1 MLGLGGHLER
11 HDGQGSVDEADAEA
25 DEKPADESDPHGD
38 RRREERAHGDRA
50 DRHQCATDD
59 GKTASRQRIVDSCLA
74 DRTDGPCERAEGDP
88 QGGGC
93 LGPPVHAL
101 EDERDH
107 DGETDL

>member
-1 MLGLGGHLER
+1 MLGFRGDLEG
-11 HDGQGSVDEADAEA
+11 HDGQGCVDETDAQA
-25 DEKPADESDPHGD
+25 NEKPAEQGHPHRDRGEKECSD
-38 RRREERAHGDRA
+38 GDRA

-101 EDERDH
+101 QDQRNH

>member
-1 MLGLGGHLER
+1 MLGFGRDLEC
-11 HDGQGSVDEADAEA
+11 HDGEGSVDEADSEA
-25 DEKPADESDPHGD
+25 DQEPADEGHPHGNRGEKERSDGDCTNGHQRTADD
-38 RRREERAHGDRA
+38 REPAA
-50 DRHQCATDD
+50 QV
-59 GKTASRQRIVDSCLA
+59 RIMHARLA

-88 QGGGC
+88 PGGGR

>member
-11 HDGQGSVDEADAEA
+11 HDGQGSVNEAHADA
-25 DEKPADESDPHGD
+25 DQQPADEGDPHRD
-38 RRREERAHGDRA
+38 RGEKECSDGDRA

-101 EDERDH
+101 QDQRNH